1 MQLTELSK
9 EDWKKYLDLK
19 SQVGYYQG
27 SITEEEFLIK
37 YESIKKQGGII
48 YVIKVGS
55 KLVATAKLL
64 VEIKFFDSVGHIED
78 VVVDINHR
86 KFGYG
91 KIIVKHMLNIS
102 DSMNC
107 YKCVLYANK
116 DLESFYTKCGMIK
129 KGFDFIHIRKLSY

>member
-1 MQLTELSK
+1 MQIAELSK
-9 EDWKKYLDLK
+9 EDWKQYLELRFQLG
-19 SQVGYYQG
+19 SYSG

-86 KFGYG
+86 GFGYG
-91 KIIVKHMLNIS
+91 KIIVKHMLNIC

-107 YKCVLYANK
+107 YKCVLDANK

-129 KGFDFIHIRKLSY
+129 TGFHFTYTRK

>member
-1 MQLTELSK
+1 MQIVELSK
-9 EDWKKYLDLK
+9 EDWKQYLDLRF
-19 SQVGYYQG
+19 QLG
-27 SITEEEFLIK
+27 SYSGTITEEEFLIK
-37 YESIKKQGGII
+37 YEYIKNQGGII

-55 KLVATAKLL
+55 KLIATAKLL

-86 KFGYG
+86 GFGYG

-107 YKCVLYANK
+107 YKCVLNAKK
-116 DLESFYTKCGMIK
+116 DLESFYSKCGLIK
-129 KGFDFIHIRKLSY
+129 TGLDFTHIK